1 MVSPGLPAAA
11 RDRPR
16 QRPEARQRWPV
27 WWRSRSAY
35 RRSILLGPNAFLSL
49 ARENYRNN
57 APNLRDLT
65 DTLTYP
71 GFWKFAAENIP
82 ATLQQVRTAVSKKAF
97 VEEARKFVPAI
108 ESADVVKGVR
118 GIRAQ
123 ALNADG
129 SLVDD
134 FVIRSTGRLVQVRN
148 APSPG
153 ATASLAIAEH
163 IVEEALA
170 QAG

>member
-1 MVSPGLPAAA
+1 M
-11 RDRPR
+11 
-16 QRPEARQRWPV
+16 
-27 WWRSRSAY
+27 
-35 RRSILLGPNAFLSL
+35 
-49 ARENYRNN
+49 
-57 APNLRDLT
+57 
-65 DTLTYP
+65 
-71 GFWKFAAENIP
+71 
-82 ATLQQVRTAVSKKAF
+82 SKNAF
-97 VEEARKFVPAI
+97 VEEARKFVPDI

-148 APSPG
+148 APFPG

-170 QAG
+170 QAR

>member
-1 MVSPGLPAAA
+1 M
-11 RDRPR
+11 
-16 QRPEARQRWPV
+16 
-27 WWRSRSAY
+27 
-35 RRSILLGPNAFLSL
+35 
-49 ARENYRNN
+49 
-57 APNLRDLT
+57 
-65 DTLTYP
+65 
-71 GFWKFAAENIP
+71 
-82 ATLQQVRTAVSKKAF
+82 SKNAF
-97 VEEARKFVPAI
+97 VEEARKFVPDI

-153 ATASLAIAEH
+153 GHSFPRHRRTHRRGSPRASAIG
-163 IVEEALA
+163 IGNGVYQSPDGPPWL
-170 QAG
+170 